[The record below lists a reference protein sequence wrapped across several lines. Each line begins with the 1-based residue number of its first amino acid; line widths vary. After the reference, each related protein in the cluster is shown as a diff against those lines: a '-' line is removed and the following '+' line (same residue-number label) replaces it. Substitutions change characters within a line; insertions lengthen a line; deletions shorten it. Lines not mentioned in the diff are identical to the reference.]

1 MPIIRDHKTLL
12 DTLPHSVA
20 CDGGYASQEN
30 ITQGQALGI
39 KRVFFHKRVRISNQV
54 MGVKE
59 KIFKILYNFRAGI
72 EDNISELKRAFG
84 ADRAYMER

>member
-1 MPIIRDHKTLL
+1 
-12 DTLPHSVA
+12 
-20 CDGGYASQEN
+20 
-30 ITQGQALGI
+30 
-39 KRVFFHKRVRISNQV
+39 